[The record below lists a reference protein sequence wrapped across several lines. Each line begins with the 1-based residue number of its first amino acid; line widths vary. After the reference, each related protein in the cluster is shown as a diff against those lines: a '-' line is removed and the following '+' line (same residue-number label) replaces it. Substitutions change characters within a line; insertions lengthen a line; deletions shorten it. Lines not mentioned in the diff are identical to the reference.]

1 MDFDT
6 DRWIGRSAKP
16 DIRFLVFLGRRTCQP
31 DSRGY
36 EIKLLQPMR
45 EPNKLA
51 GAIVAAL
58 DRDSALR
65 HEYLMK
71 RWRGMTA

>member
-6 DRWIGRSAKP
+6 DRWIGRSEKP
-16 DIRFLVFLGRRTCQP
+16 DIRFLAFLGSRTCQP
-31 DSRGY
+31 DGRVD
-36 EIKLLQPMR
+36 EVKLLQLMR
-45 EPNKLA
+45 EPNKVA

-71 RWRGMTA
+71 RWRGMTG

>member
-6 DRWIGRSAKP
+6 DRWIGRSEKP
-16 DIRFLVFLGRRTCQP
+16 DIRFLASLGRRTCRH
-31 DSRGY
+31 DDRGY
-36 EIKLLQPMR
+36 EIKPHQPVR

-65 HEYLMK
+65 HQYLIK
-71 RWRGMTA
+71 RWRGMTG